1 MVKWMRVWSEGHG
14 QNLPVLVPDSAE
26 ERRGPE
32 REPNAET
39 VVLCKIPGEPVPM
52 TYEEIVDLHHL
63 ADAMRD

>member
-32 REPNAET
+32 GGAAAD

-52 TYEEIVDLHHL
+52 AYEEIVDLHHL
-63 ADAMRD
+63 ADAMRE